1 MFEKAGQ
8 LTNRA
13 ATLESMANN
22 GIPADDTTQ
31 YASGDPRMNP
41 EPANTQKVAGGRF
54 AYATGSKPLDGY
66 TIKRGIG
73 VGGFGEVYFAVSDAG
88 KEVALKRIQRNLD
101 VELRGVQNCLNL
113 KNVNLITLWD
123 IRTNNAGESWVVMEY
138 VPGPS
143 LRDIVEDHRTG
154 MPQNQIQRWFCSTA
168 AGVAY
173 LHQQGIVHRDLKPA
187 NIFLDDDENVIKIGD
202 YGLSK
207 FISTSRR
214 SNQTETVG
222 TFHYMAPE
230 IGKGIYGK
238 EIDIYAMGIVL
249 FEMLTGDV
257 PFVGE
262 SSQEIIMKH
271 LTANPNLDRIP
282 GPFREPIRKA
292 LMKDPDRR
300 FSSIEEFL
308 EALPWGRPCESE
320 IASTYPTTTYP
331 EKLKSKKADPPTS
344 PQPENEIVD
353 ADVVAEIGSAKIR
366 VIGEGITFGQ
376 VRDSTTPGVRN
387 ESAPDIRFIDPAEI
401 DSAPLLAAETATQR
415 LPSTSAPEPI
425 AQAVQTG
432 WGRLTFWWNNTA
444 ISTPIRLGLLFV
456 AGVVVMKNSE
466 WLLPVGLGLGFLYLV
481 YYAVRVW
488 MLTPAKESMS
498 AARRSA
504 RQARQDIKRRT
515 IASVRTHLGQRS
527 QFDRLSELVGS
538 LLMAGVACV
547 VFNLFGMAIGGSI
560 FDASLEAWAIY
571 AWSTVVSLFASWSLL
586 CISKFWEHK
595 AGDPQLRQLIM
606 LGLGFA
612 TGLVAFAT
620 ATALNVD
627 LMSGVQPNSLSQL
640 GIANISLFPA
650 YLIFFTVL
658 FGVIRWWRKADP
670 VRRTRLSVISVGLAL
685 VWAAVFSHTLEFAPV
700 WNCIL
705 AVVISSAV
713 QLAAPWLHPQQREA
727 IDLDAKT
734 VYDAGS

>member
-1 MFEKAGQ
+1 M
-8 LTNRA
+8 NR
-13 ATLESMANN
+13 
-22 GIPADDTTQ
+22 D
-31 YASGDPRMNP
+31 
-41 EPANTQKVAGGRF
+41 PANAQKVAGGRF

-113 KNVNLITLWD
+113 KNVNLIALWD

-143 LRDIVEDHRTG
+143 LRDIVEDHQTG
-154 MPQNQIQRWFCSTA
+154 MPQNQVQRWFCSTA

-173 LHQQGIVHRDLKPA
+173 LHDQGIVHRDLKPA

-214 SNQTETVG
+214 SGQTETVG

-257 PFVGE
+257 PFEGE

-271 LTANPNLDRIP
+271 LTANPNLDRVP
-282 GPFREPIRKA
+282 GAFREPIRKA
-292 LMKDPDRR
+292 LMKDPDDR
-300 FSSIEEFL
+300 FDTIQEFL
-308 EALPWGRPCESE
+308 EALPWGHPSDSE
-320 IASTYPTTTYP
+320 IASSYPETTYP
-331 EKLKSKKADPPTS
+331 KNVKPKTPPPPKT
-344 PQPENEIVD
+344 QDEVID
-353 ADVVAEIGSAKIR
+353 AEVVTEIGAAKIR

-376 VRDSTTPGVRN
+376 VRDSTAPGVRN
-387 ESAPDIRFIDPAEI
+387 EPAEEIRFIDPVDSL
-401 DSAPLLAAETATQR
+401 DSAAPEQPSFLVTDAAA
-415 LPSTSAPEPI
+415 SYTSSKSVRPDEPI
-425 AQAVQTG
+425 AKAVQSG
-432 WGRLTFWWNNTA
+432 WGRLAFWWNNTP

-488 MLTPAKESMS
+488 MLTPNEQSTAAKKSS
-498 AARRSA
+498 
-504 RQARQDIKRRT
+504 RQSKREMKRRT
-515 IASVRTHLGQRS
+515 IASVRTHLGQRN
-527 QFDRLSELVGS
+527 QMEKLSELIGS
-538 LLMAGVACV
+538 LLIAAVACL

-560 FDASLEAWAIY
+560 FDSSLEAWAIY
-571 AWSTVVSLFASWSLL
+571 TWSTVVSLFASWSIL
-586 CISKFWEHK
+586 CTSKFWEHK
-595 AGDPQLRQLIM
+595 SGDPQLRHLTM
-606 LGLGFA
+606 MGLGFA
-612 TGLVAFAT
+612 TGLVAFLT
-620 ATALNVD
+620 ASALNVD
-627 LMSGVQPNSLSQL
+627 LMSGVEPNSLSQL
-640 GIANISLFPA
+640 GIANIPLFPA
-650 YLIFFTVL
+650 YLIYFTVL
-658 FGVIRWWRKADP
+658 FSVIRWWFKADP

-705 AVVISSAV
+705 AVVVSAAI
-713 QLAAPWLHPQQREA
+713 QLAALWIHPKRREA
-727 IDLDAKT
+727 IDMDAKT
-734 VYDAGS
+734 VYDSGP